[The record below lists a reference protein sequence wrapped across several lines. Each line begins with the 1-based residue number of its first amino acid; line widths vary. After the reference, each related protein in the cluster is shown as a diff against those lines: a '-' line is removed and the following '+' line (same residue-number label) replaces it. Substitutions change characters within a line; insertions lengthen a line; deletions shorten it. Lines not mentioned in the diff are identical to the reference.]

1 VGRRLGWRLRALRA
15 VTLNSILDGLTPDR
29 RVALLRLGT
38 LSRVSAGETAY
49 GAGETIRRVF
59 FPSTALGSLLMQF
72 AGGET
77 VEAAVVGREG
87 VVGLPLWL
95 GASATPLTVI
105 WQLGGDAW
113 EFPASVATDPRFA
126 ALHPLIDRY
135 CVARLVEL
143 GVQSACNGL
152 HSIRHRAAR
161 WLLTVADR
169 AGREELE
176 LTHQFVAA
184 MLGSHRPRVSAVLRE
199 LAADGLIGQRRG
211 AIQLAD
217 RQRLTQAAC
226 ECYALIRSEY
236 ERLEGR

>member
-1 VGRRLGWRLRALRA
+1 MATPRAAA

-29 RVALLRLGT
+29 RAKLLRLGT
-38 LSRVSAGETAY
+38 LRRVRAAETAY
-49 GAGETIRRVF
+49 EAGETIRRVY
-59 FPSTALGSLLMQF
+59 FPSTALGSLLVQF

-95 GASATPLTVI
+95 GARATPLTVI
-105 WQLGGDAW
+105 WQLSGDVW
-113 EFPASVATDPRFA
+113 EFPASIAADPEFG
-126 ALHPLIDRY
+126 ALRPLVDRY
-135 CVARLVEL
+135 CVARLAEL
-143 GVQSACNGL
+143 GVQSACNRL
-152 HSIRHRAAR
+152 HSIRQRAAR

-169 AGREELE
+169 AGREDLE

-184 MLGSHRPRVSAVLRE
+184 MLGSHRPRVSAVLHE
-199 LAADGLIGQRRG
+199 LAADGLIAQRRG

-217 RQRLTQAAC
+217 RGRLTRAAC

-236 ERLEGR
+236 ERLGGR